1 MILLDTNV
9 VSDGLK
15 PTPNPRVEAWLDA
28 HESAPLW
35 ISAITVAE
43 LRAGV
48 EMKNDGKNKD
58 RLHRAV
64 DRAID
69 HFGGLCVSFDAL
81 AAEHYARVV
90 AARRKIGRPMG
101 VMDAQIAA
109 IAISAGCAL
118 ATLNATHFEDI
129 DGLKVID
136 PSA

>member
-1 MILLDTNV
+1 MILLDTNI

-15 PTPNPRVEAWLDA
+15 PKPNEKVEAWLDA
-28 HESAPLW
+28 NESAPLW

-48 EMKNDGKNKD
+48 ETKSDGKKKA
-58 RLHRAV
+58 RLHQAV

-81 AAEHYARVV
+81 AAGHYARVV
-90 AARRKIGRPMG
+90 AARRKIGRPIG

-109 IAISAGCAL
+109 IAISAGCQL
-118 ATLNATHFEDI
+118 ATLNGKDFEGI
-129 DGLKVID
+129 EGLQVID
-136 PSA
+136 PLV